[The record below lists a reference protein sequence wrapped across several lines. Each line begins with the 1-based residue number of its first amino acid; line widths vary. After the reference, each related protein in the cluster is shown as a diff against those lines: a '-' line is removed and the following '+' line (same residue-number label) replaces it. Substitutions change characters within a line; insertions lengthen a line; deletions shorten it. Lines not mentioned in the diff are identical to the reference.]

1 MSIWSVQQL
10 NSYIKNMLDS
20 DRPLQE
26 LKLTG
31 EISNFKRHASSGHCY
46 FSLKDDKASVNCV
59 MFRSAALRLTFQPE
73 NGLGVVIQGS
83 VSVYE
88 RSGNY
93 QVYVDR
99 MVQAG
104 VGNLQIQFEQLKK
117 KLASEG
123 LFKSQGE
130 RRALPM
136 IPSKIGI
143 VTSPTGAVIRDMI
156 TVLRRRYPSVDV
168 LLSPAL
174 VQGPSGATSIVAALD
189 LLYMRDDI
197 DLIIVARGGGS
208 QEDLWNFNEEIV
220 VRKIAESPVPIVSA
234 VGHETDVTLADF
246 AADLRAGTPSI
257 AAEQT
262 VPDRLKLLEDVF
274 SRKRSLVQALEKNVK
289 LARLTFQSSVKNSIL
304 MKPERLLE
312 RNRLYLDERTMAL
325 ETVITQKMDAYRKML
340 NERES
345 TLSAL
350 SPLAVLSRGYA
361 IVETAE
367 GRLVKSTADLALGE
381 RLSIYLSD
389 GRLTTQI
396 ADIEQDG
403 KDMSDG
409 KK

>member
-1 MSIWSVQQL
+1 MSIWTVQQL

-31 EISNFKRHASSGHCY
+31 EISNFKRHAASGHCY

-59 MFRSAALRLTFQPE
+59 MFRSAASRLVFQPE
-73 NGLGVVIQGS
+73 NGLSVIVRGS

-99 MVQAG
+99 MAQAG
-104 VGNLQIQFEQLKK
+104 VGNLQIQYEKLKK
-117 KLASEG
+117 KLAAEG
-123 LFKSQGE
+123 VFKSQSD
-130 RRALPM
+130 RRLLPP
-136 IPSKIGI
+136 IPGKIGI
-143 VTSPTGAVIRDMI
+143 VTSPTGAVIRDMV
-156 TVLRRRYPSVDV
+156 TVLRRRYPQVDV

-174 VQGPSGATSIVAALD
+174 VQGSGGAVSLVAALER
-189 LLYMRDDI
+189 LYVRNDI
-197 DLIIVARGGGS
+197 DLIIIARGGGS
-208 QEDLWNFNEEIV
+208 QEDLWNFNEEVV

-262 VPDRLKLLEDVF
+262 VPDRLRLLEVIAG
-274 SRKRSLVQALEKNVK
+274 RKQSLAQALEQNVK
-289 LARLTFQSSVKNSIL
+289 LARLTFQSSIKNSVL

-312 RNRLYLDERTMAL
+312 RHRLSLDERTMAL
-325 ETVITQKMDAYRKML
+325 ETLMTQRMDAYHRVL
-340 NERES
+340 SERS
-345 TLSAL
+345 ATLSAL
-350 SPLAVLSRGYA
+350 SPLSVLDRGYA
-361 IVETAE
+361 VVETSE
-367 GRLVKSTADLALGE
+367 GHLVKTTTDVMLGE
-381 RLSIYLSD
+381 KLSIYLSD
-389 GRLTTQI
+389 GNLTTEI
-396 ADIEQDG
+396 TDIEQEG

-409 KK
+409 DE